1 MIWTSKIQIKRTEIA
16 EYILDCQSFDPKK
29 CDIFA
34 AFTFYIKN
42 ITDES
47 INMMNKSY
55 KYEKMK
61 TINFNELLPTGE
73 SFFTLIASQKS
84 IDSDF
89 INVNSSQTAEI
100 ASFLIDHGEDPNIP
114 DKRGFYPLEYAILLE
129 SPSFVRVLLDSNK
142 INLNQ
147 IIIIKDCS
155 KRDCVSTFWEN
166 KLKEK

>member
-1 MIWTSKIQIKRTEIA
+1 
-16 EYILDCQSFDPKK
+16 
-29 CDIFA
+29 
-34 AFTFYIKN
+34 
-42 ITDES
+42 
-47 INMMNKSY
+47 
-55 KYEKMK
+55 MK

-155 KRDCVSTFWEN
+155 KRDCVSTF
-166 KLKEK
+166 